1 MIIIVVIPRCSSKV
15 LTRKQH
21 GRRLK
26 VWALSRVSFD
36 QSESLRLLQGKCWH
50 CAVLAICS
58 VSYEI
63 LPPPRPLHL
72 VHTAQWLLAW
82 SESVRCNNILLA
94 WPPPHWMCYSKRRAG
109 QRWYECFS
117 WLLKMKCMTDFK
129 KSGSM
134 SGVGT
139 RGWYVTL
146 YTWLSSSGIPSLAGR
161 WVKGWRARCVRR
173 PLDLKDLLSLLT
185 LLYTHTSAAAFRDLQ
200 AFTYNQA
207 ESLPNF
213 IPPFTTFTG
222 SVVATNHRF
231 LPRILCLERTDKTD

>member
-1 MIIIVVIPRCSSKV
+1 MIIIVIIPRCSSKV

-63 LPPPRPLHL
+63 PPPPPPRPLHL
-72 VHTAQWLLAW
+72 VLTAQWLLAW

-117 WLLKMKCMTDFK
+117 WLLKMKCMTDFEK
-129 KSGSM
+129 VRVYEWGWDTGVICHPLYLAQLQWNTFFGRAMSQRVKSQMRSPSFGFEGPSLTADTAVHAHVCSSLQRP
-134 SGVGT
+134 SGVH
-139 RGWYVTL
+139 
-146 YTWLSSSGIPSLAGR
+146 I
-161 WVKGWRARCVRR
+161 
-173 PLDLKDLLSLLT
+173 
-185 LLYTHTSAAAFRDLQ
+185 
-200 AFTYNQA
+200 
-207 ESLPNF
+207 
-213 IPPFTTFTG
+213 
-222 SVVATNHRF
+222 
-231 LPRILCLERTDKTD
+231 